1 MYGEWFYTTDY
12 GIFGHEVKATEI
24 SPPDNLTQW
33 IRQLFKDT
41 FKSLINKDLAIDIEK
56 YQGVLEHALS
66 KVDFSVGID
75 IYMLPSKLNLAI
87 GKKEGYN
94 NKIIVN
100 NTGMKIGSN
109 KDINRNHKK
118 FPVVKCG
125 LT

>member
-41 FKSLINKDLAIDIEK
+41 FKSLINEDLAIDIEK

-118 FPVVKCG
+118 FPVVKPNVA
-125 LT
+125 